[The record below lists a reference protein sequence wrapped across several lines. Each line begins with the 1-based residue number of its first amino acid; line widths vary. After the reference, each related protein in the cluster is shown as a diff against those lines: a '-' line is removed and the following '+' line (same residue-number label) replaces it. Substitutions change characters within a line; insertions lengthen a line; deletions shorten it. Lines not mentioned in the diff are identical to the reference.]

1 MIEAKFDVSQTA
13 NLLKALKQF
22 PGKVQRKILVQESR
36 KAAKTYLLGQAKNAV
51 PKQTGALRKSIKVR
65 ALKRSRVRV
74 GVRIGMAEKDFTGET
89 FYGSFLEYGWRVGKR
104 SAEQLR
110 AQSFF
115 SKAKKRGEASKLG
128 RKRSKKI
135 EAIHSE
141 TMRSED
147 KRRKIPAKYYL
158 KKVVEQHGDNAQSGF
173 ANQVAERIESELQS
187 WRI

>member
-1 MIEAKFDVSQTA
+1 MLKGRAMIEAKFDVSQTA
-13 NLLKALKQF
+13 NLLKELKQL

-74 GVRIGMAEKDFTGET
+74 GVRIGMAEKDFAGET
-89 FYGSFLEYGWRVGKR
+89 FYGSFLEYGWKAGKR
-104 SAEQLR
+104 R
-110 AQSFF
+110 
-115 SKAKKRGEASKLG
+115 SKASVDD
-128 RKRSKKI
+128 RKQ
-135 EAIHSE
+135 
-141 TMRSED
+141 
-147 KRRKIPAKYYL
+147 IPAKYYL